1 MHGAWHGGWCWREVA
16 EALRARGHRVFTP
29 TLTGLGERAHLMS
42 RAITLDTFAA
52 DVMGEMEAEELSDV
66 VLVGHSF
73 AGGPVSA
80 VAERMRP
87 RIKSL
92 VYLDSMIVQPG
103 QSPLDA
109 IGPEAAAARRKTAQ
123 DFSGGLSLPPPPP
136 ASFGV
141 PDGPAADW
149 VRRRLT
155 PHPFS
160 TYESPLN
167 LSGPIGA
174 GLPRTYVHCTH
185 PVYASLA
192 PSRDWVRSQPGW
204 RWLEIPTGHDAMVLA
219 PGPLSRLLET
229 VARG

>member
-103 QSPLDA
+103 C
-109 IGPEAAAARRKTAQ
+109 E
-123 DFSGGLSLPPPPP
+123 
-136 ASFGV
+136 
-141 PDGPAADW
+141 
-149 VRRRLT
+149 
-155 PHPFS
+155 
-160 TYESPLN
+160 
-167 LSGPIGA
+167 
-174 GLPRTYVHCTH
+174 RT
-185 PVYASLA
+185 
-192 PSRDWVRSQPGW
+192 Q
-204 RWLEIPTGHDAMVLA
+204 
-219 PGPLSRLLET
+219 SRLG
-229 VARG
+229 AREAYTGWVQWT